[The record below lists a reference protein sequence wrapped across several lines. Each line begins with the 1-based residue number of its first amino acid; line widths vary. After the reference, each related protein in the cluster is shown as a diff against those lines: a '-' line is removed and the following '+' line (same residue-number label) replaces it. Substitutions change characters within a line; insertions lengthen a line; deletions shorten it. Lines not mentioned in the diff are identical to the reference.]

1 MLEVSDV
8 DLMRLAD
15 GTLAEPR
22 LSAVEAEVSVRPELQ
37 QQLEAYLATG
47 KALAQ
52 LFVPIAEAPVPE
64 RLLNT
69 IHSAPA
75 AAPRTLHRA
84 QARSARVTSHGR
96 GWLAALL
103 QPDWRLSPMAAAAAL
118 TCVAAIGAAIML
130 TEPRNSFVGTA
141 PEALAA
147 ALEKEPTQPKG
158 ANIDWPGSSG
168 ARIVVDLSFKHKDGR
183 FCRQYYLG
191 LDSDTRA
198 YVGFACS
205 DGNGNWRVEKDG
217 VLPVRTAS
225 KLGDYRPSEEG
236 PTVAAVEE
244 AVSNAMVGDALEPAR
259 ERALI
264 QQGWPREKQ

>member
-64 RLLNT
+64 RLLAT
-69 IHSAPA
+69 IHSSPV
-75 AAPRTLHRA
+75 AAPRALHRT
-84 QARSARVTSHGR
+84 QGGSTPMMGRARD
-96 GWLAALL
+96 WLAGLL
-103 QPDWRLSPMAAAAAL
+103 QSDWRLSPMGATAAITL
-118 TCVAAIGAAIML
+118 VGAIGAAITL
-130 TEPRNSFVGTA
+130 TEPQSTFVGAA
-141 PEALAA
+141 PTALAE
-147 ALEKEPTQPKG
+147 ALEKVPTNPDGKT
-158 ANIDWPGSSG
+158 IDLPGSGS
-168 ARIVVDLSFKHKDGR
+168 ARFVADLSFKHKDGR

-191 LDSDTRA
+191 VDNDARA
-198 YVGFACS
+198 FLGYACS
-205 DGNGNWRVEKDG
+205 DGNGNWRVEMDQAA
-217 VLPVRTAS
+217 PVRIAS
-225 KLGDYRPSEEG
+225 KPENYSPSER
-236 PTVAAVEE
+236 PPE
-244 AVSNAMVGDALEPAR
+244 AVDKAVDDVIVGDALELVR